1 MEQSVGEE
9 WMAVVFGDADHFE
22 ANQIIIWGLY
32 FYIKHAFLSG
42 YAEFIIWTDGSFSE
56 VCLL

>member
-42 YAEFIIWTDGSFSE
+42 YAEFIIWT
-56 VCLL
+56 